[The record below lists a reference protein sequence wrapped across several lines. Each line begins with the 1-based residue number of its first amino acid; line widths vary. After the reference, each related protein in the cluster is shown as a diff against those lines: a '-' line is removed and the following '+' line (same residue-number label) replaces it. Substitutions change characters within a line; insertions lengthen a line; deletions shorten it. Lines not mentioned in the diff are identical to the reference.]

1 MEKRKLSALPRPEA
15 TAEMVE
21 MADRLDG
28 MEHIVTAE
36 LVDDNK
42 ILLLNFYEVSKLKKG
57 KTEAAFRTFL
67 SSDDYITQDLSQS
80 KVKWLTAAFD
90 NMQGFRLWEYKWDQK
105 TWKSEHIP
113 KVFIWTAEDKSIME
127 SFFKAYR
134 KDTDENVWNAI
145 DRFQDK
151 VKAER
156 LAEKHRKVLAPIDLR
171 MEPIGEP
178 SQDFTDWVWEQGM
191 SFSRYGIYK
200 ETSKGKAEFECTHCQ
215 KTGIVDRSRIRL
227 RNNEKGECP
236 FCGSRV
242 TYKARGK
249 MPCQISDERW
259 FIYVDRQE
267 EGFLLRYFK
276 AWRHIKNDAMIAGC
290 ICKKR
295 IEETMHEYSRCFC
308 TFFGEKLMKESYE
321 WGVYHQ
327 KGNLRWI
334 PDEGNIACMECILYP
349 GNLPE
354 AWEHTPMKYSAL
366 EILAQNIPTT
376 AFRYEDAIDVYLK
389 FPKLEWFC
397 KMGLNQ
403 LAKDVV
409 RGYNYSG
416 NMTGKVNY
424 KADTIYE
431 ILGLNKVNTRT
442 LQAIDGNHYEL
453 RLLQVA
459 QQLDIQ
465 MKPEQL
471 KEFYETFECNTDLL
485 KEKNRRVS
493 LHKLCRYI
501 DKESKRYPIG
511 EKNACMWGYSYN
523 RYKERTDPRIERK
536 QNMAH
541 DWLEYIGWCRELK
554 YDLDNKFIYMPNNFK
569 KVHDRVAGEY
579 KALQDK
585 KAAAEKLRREKLAA
599 KRMEQ
604 TKKAMEEIFSKND
617 GVDAFQIKGKGLILV
632 VPQSGDE
639 IRKEGEALDHCVG
652 GYVERVAKGETNIFF
667 VRKADHPEQSYFTME
682 WKNNKVVQC
691 RGKSN
696 CGMPPDVK
704 AFVQVFEKKMQD
716 AIQKGDTNGKK
727 KQNLQSA

>member
-113 KVFIWTAEDKSIME
+113 KVFIWTAEDKGIME

-249 MPCQISDERW
+249 MPCQIADERW

-327 KGNLRWI
+327 KGNSRWI

-354 AWEHTPMKYSAL
+354 A
-366 EILAQNIPTT
+366 
-376 AFRYEDAIDVYLK
+376 
-389 FPKLEWFC
+389 
-397 KMGLNQ
+397 
-403 LAKDVV
+403 
-409 RGYNYSG
+409 
-416 NMTGKVNY
+416 
-424 KADTIYE
+424 
-431 ILGLNKVNTRT
+431 
-442 LQAIDGNHYEL
+442 
-453 RLLQVA
+453 
-459 QQLDIQ
+459 
-465 MKPEQL
+465 
-471 KEFYETFECNTDLL
+471 
-485 KEKNRRVS
+485 
-493 LHKLCRYI
+493 
-501 DKESKRYPIG
+501 
-511 EKNACMWGYSYN
+511 
-523 RYKERTDPRIERK
+523 
-536 QNMAH
+536 
-541 DWLEYIGWCRELK
+541 
-554 YDLDNKFIYMPNNFK
+554 
-569 KVHDRVAGEY
+569 
-579 KALQDK
+579 
-585 KAAAEKLRREKLAA
+585 
-599 KRMEQ
+599 
-604 TKKAMEEIFSKND
+604 
-617 GVDAFQIKGKGLILV
+617 
-632 VPQSGDE
+632 
-639 IRKEGEALDHCVG
+639 
-652 GYVERVAKGETNIFF
+652 
-667 VRKADHPEQSYFTME
+667 
-682 WKNNKVVQC
+682 
-691 RGKSN
+691 
-696 CGMPPDVK
+696 
-704 AFVQVFEKKMQD
+704 
-716 AIQKGDTNGKK
+716 
-727 KQNLQSA
+727 

>member
-1 MEKRKLSALPRPEA
+1 
-15 TAEMVE
+15 
-21 MADRLDG
+21 
-28 MEHIVTAE
+28 
-36 LVDDNK
+36 
-42 ILLLNFYEVSKLKKG
+42 
-57 KTEAAFRTFL
+57 
-67 SSDDYITQDLSQS
+67 
-80 KVKWLTAAFD
+80 
-90 NMQGFRLWEYKWDQK
+90 
-105 TWKSEHIP
+105 
-113 KVFIWTAEDKSIME
+113 
-127 SFFKAYR
+127 
-134 KDTDENVWNAI
+134 
-145 DRFQDK
+145 
-151 VKAER
+151 
-156 LAEKHRKVLAPIDLR
+156 
-171 MEPIGEP
+171 
-178 SQDFTDWVWEQGM
+178 
-191 SFSRYGIYK
+191 
-200 ETSKGKAEFECTHCQ
+200 
-215 KTGIVDRSRIRL
+215 
-227 RNNEKGECP
+227 
-236 FCGSRV
+236 
-242 TYKARGK
+242 
-249 MPCQISDERW
+249 MPCQITDERW

-276 AWRHIKNDAMIAGC
+276 AWRHIKNDAMITGS
-290 ICKKR
+290 IWKKR

-308 TFFGEKLMKESYE
+308 TFFGEKLMKERYE

-327 KGNLRWI
+327 KGNSRWI

-376 AFRYEDAIDVYLK
+376 AFRYEDAIDIYLK

-403 LAKDVV
+403 LTKDVV

-485 KEKNRRVS
+485 KEKNRKVS
-493 LHKLCRYI
+493 FHKLCRYI
-501 DKESKRYPIG
+501 DRESERYPIG

-569 KVHDRVAGEY
+569 RVHDRVAEEY
-579 KALQDK
+579 KVLQDK
-585 KAAAEKLRREKLAA
+585 KAAAEKKRREKQAA

-639 IRKEGEALDHCVG
+639 IRKEGEALHHCVG

-691 RGKSN
+691 RGKRN

-704 AFVQVFEKKMQD
+704 AFVQVFEKKMQETID
-716 AIQKGDTNGKK
+716 RDK
-727 KQNLQSA
+727 KQQKTRRCG

>member
-105 TWKSEHIP
+105 TWKSEYIP
-113 KVFIWTAEDKSIME
+113 KVFIWTAEDKGIME

-156 LAEKHRKVLAPIDLR
+156 LEEKHRKVLAPIDLR

-178 SQDFTDWVWEQGM
+178 SQDFTDWVWEHGM

-267 EGFLLRYFK
+267 EGFLLQS
-276 AWRHIKNDAMIAGC
+276 M
-290 ICKKR
+290 
-295 IEETMHEYSRCFC
+295 ETH
-308 TFFGEKLMKESYE
+308 KE
-321 WGVYHQ
+321 
-327 KGNLRWI
+327 
-334 PDEGNIACMECILYP
+334 
-349 GNLPE
+349 
-354 AWEHTPMKYSAL
+354 
-366 EILAQNIPTT
+366 
-376 AFRYEDAIDVYLK
+376 
-389 FPKLEWFC
+389 
-397 KMGLNQ
+397 
-403 LAKDVV
+403 
-409 RGYNYSG
+409 
-416 NMTGKVNY
+416 
-424 KADTIYE
+424 
-431 ILGLNKVNTRT
+431 
-442 LQAIDGNHYEL
+442 
-453 RLLQVA
+453 
-459 QQLDIQ
+459 
-465 MKPEQL
+465 
-471 KEFYETFECNTDLL
+471 
-485 KEKNRRVS
+485 
-493 LHKLCRYI
+493 
-501 DKESKRYPIG
+501 
-511 EKNACMWGYSYN
+511 
-523 RYKERTDPRIERK
+523 
-536 QNMAH
+536 
-541 DWLEYIGWCRELK
+541 
-554 YDLDNKFIYMPNNFK
+554 
-569 KVHDRVAGEY
+569 
-579 KALQDK
+579 
-585 KAAAEKLRREKLAA
+585 
-599 KRMEQ
+599 
-604 TKKAMEEIFSKND
+604 
-617 GVDAFQIKGKGLILV
+617 
-632 VPQSGDE
+632 
-639 IRKEGEALDHCVG
+639 
-652 GYVERVAKGETNIFF
+652 
-667 VRKADHPEQSYFTME
+667 
-682 WKNNKVVQC
+682 
-691 RGKSN
+691 
-696 CGMPPDVK
+696 
-704 AFVQVFEKKMQD
+704 
-716 AIQKGDTNGKK
+716 
-727 KQNLQSA
+727 

>member
-156 LAEKHRKVLAPIDLR
+156 LEEKHRKVLAPIDLR

-178 SQDFTDWVWEQGM
+178 SQDFTDWVWEHGM

-249 MPCQISDERW
+249 MPRQIVDERW

-276 AWRHIKNDAMIAGC
+276 AWRHIKNDAMIAGS

-327 KGNLRWI
+327 KGNSRWI
-334 PDEGNIACMECILYP
+334 PDEGNIACMESILYP
-349 GNLPE
+349 GNLPQ

-376 AFRYEDAIDVYLK
+376 AFRYEDALDVYLK

-501 DKESKRYPIG
+501 DKESERYPIG

-569 KVHDRVAGEY
+569 KVHDRTAEEY

-585 KAAAEKLRREKLAA
+585 KAAAEKKRREKLAA
-599 KRMEQ
+599 KKMAE
-604 TKKAMEEIFSKND
+604 TKK
-617 GVDAFQIKGKGLILV
+617 
-632 VPQSGDE
+632 
-639 IRKEGEALDHCVG
+639 R
-652 GYVERVAKGETNIFF
+652 
-667 VRKADHPEQSYFTME
+667 
-682 WKNNKVVQC
+682 WK
-691 RGKSN
+691 RYLAEMMG
-696 CGMPPDVK
+696 
-704 AFVQVFEKKMQD
+704 
-716 AIQKGDTNGKK
+716 
-727 KQNLQSA
+727 